1 MDDRTGKTSNDKKK
15 SLFIYSCKI
24 NVESDDRP
32 HSEGTRYIKKA
43 FYFNLHLNT
52 YTVSRGKKM
61 KKKSLIKNSLKD
73 FDDST
78 SFFFG
83 TNHVLM

>member
-32 HSEGTRYIKKA
+32 HSEGTRYIKKV

-52 YTVSRGKKM
+52 YTVSRV
-61 KKKSLIKNSLKD
+61 KKKEKKESHKKLLKG
-73 FDDST
+73 FR
-78 SFFFG
+78 
-83 TNHVLM
+83 